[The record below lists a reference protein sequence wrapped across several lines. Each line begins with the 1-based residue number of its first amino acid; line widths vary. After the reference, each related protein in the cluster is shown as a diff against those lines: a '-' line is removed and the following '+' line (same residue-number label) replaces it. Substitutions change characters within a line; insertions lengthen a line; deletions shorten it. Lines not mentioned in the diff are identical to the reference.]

1 MTDAM
6 NCEQARNLFDAYLD
20 GELSSALE
28 IELHA
33 HRLNCPDCRQELALM
48 EVAGHVIQSGTD
60 EFTLQPDFTDRLLA
74 CVATDLP
81 QTRSRRDLIIRLAA
95 GLAAAACVTLL
106 VVRMIGPTP
115 QVAPF
120 AKTSSATASSDPA
133 VEAEPQG
140 PIEMPAPGFQDA
152 ATALQRSLED
162 AMLETHESSESLL
175 RLGEMTLLQLIDT
188 LQTDRQL
195 EVDPAKAAPGE
206 ASPTQDVA
214 DEDAD
219 DPDDVED
226 I

>member
-1 MTDAM
+1 M

-28 IELHA
+28 TELHA

-74 CVATDLP
+74 CVAADAP
-81 QTRSRRDLIIRLAA
+81 QRRSRRGLIIRIGA
-95 GLAAAACVTLL
+95 GLAAAACVTLVL
-106 VVRMIGPTP
+106 VRMIGPTP

-120 AKTSSATASSDPA
+120 AETGPDTAVSDAAVGSDP
-133 VEAEPQG
+133 EGEF
-140 PIEMPAPGFQDA
+140 EMPAPGFQDA

-162 AMLETHESSESLL
+162 AMLETHESSASLW

-188 LQTDRQL
+188 LQTDRQ
-195 EVDPAKAAPGE
+195 VDVDSAEAAPGE
-206 ASPTQDVA
+206 ASPAQDVA
-214 DEDAD
+214 GEDAD
-219 DPDDVED
+219 DADDVED